1 MGMPIS
7 SSRAAMPAMSQPV
20 TVRPPAPPAP
30 SVSSDAGAVQSLAL
44 AKEGNVATLVNM
56 LVK

>member
-7 SSRAAMPAMSQPV
+7 SSRAAMPVMSQPV
-20 TVRPPAPPAP
+20 TAPPPAPAAP
-30 SVSSDAGAVQSLAL
+30 SVSADAGNVQSLAL
-44 AKEGNVATLVNM
+44 AKEGNVATLVHM